1 MGITQEEARIDVPIE
16 RDKYRRGQ
24 SLRARA
30 HAAIPGGCHT
40 YAKGDDQ
47 YPALAPPF
55 ITRGL
60 GCTVWDLDGNPFIEY
75 GMGLRAVTLG
85 HAYPS
90 VVAAV
95 TDALGRGTNFTR
107 PAPIEVECAE
117 ALLAQIGWADQV
129 KFAKDGSTVT
139 TAAVKLARAHTGR
152 DLVAVCADHPFL
164 SYNDWFFSITPM
176 TSGIP
181 EAVRKLTVT
190 FRYNDL
196 ASVERLFAE
205 HPRQIAGLIL
215 EAARV
220 DEPAPGFL
228 SGLKRLCE
236 KNGAV
241 LIFDEIIT
249 GFRWSRGG
257 ASAVYGVTP
266 HLATFGKALANGF
279 SLSALV
285 GMREIMELGGGSH
298 ARERV
303 FLLSTTHGAETHS
316 LAAALATMKE
326 YAERPVIETLYERGA
341 QLRDGVLQAARRHG
355 LQDHFGVVGRPCN
368 LLFSTADAERK
379 PSQSFRALFLQEL
392 IRNGVI
398 APSFVVSFS
407 HSKDH
412 IERTIEAVDASLKI
426 YSAALADGVDRF
438 LVGPPVKPV
447 YRKFN

>member
-1 MGITQEEARIDVPIE
+1 
-16 RDKYRRGQ
+16 
-24 SLRARA
+24 
-30 HAAIPGGCHT
+30 
-40 YAKGDDQ
+40 
-47 YPALAPPF
+47 
-55 ITRGL
+55 
-60 GCTVWDLDGNPFIEY
+60 VWDLDGNEFIEY

-85 HAYPS
+85 HAYPR

-95 TDALGRGTNFTR
+95 TEALGHGTNFTR

-117 ALLAQIGWADQV
+117 ALLAQIGWAEQA

-152 DLVAVCADHPFL
+152 DLVAVCADNPFL

-181 EAVRKLTVT
+181 EAVRELTVT

-196 ASVERLFAE
+196 ASVERLFNQ
-205 HPRQIAGLIL
+205 HPGQIAGLIL
-215 EAARV
+215 EPARV
-220 DEPAPGFL
+220 DEPAAGFL
-228 SGLKRLCE
+228 AGLKDLCE
-236 KNGAV
+236 KNGVV
-241 LIFDEIIT
+241 LIFDELIT

-266 HLATFGKALANGF
+266 HLSTFGKALANGF

-285 GMREIMELGGGSH
+285 GMREIMELGGLSH

-316 LAAALATMKE
+316 LAAAVATMSE
-326 YAERPVIETLYERGA
+326 YAEQPVIETLYERGA
-341 QLRDGVLQAARRHG
+341 QLRDGVAQLARRHG
-355 LQDHFGVVGRPCN
+355 LQDYFAVMGRPCN
-368 LLFSTADAERK
+368 LLFSTADANHK

-392 IRNGVI
+392 IRHGVI

-407 HSKDH
+407 HSKDDV
-412 IERTIEAVDASLKI
+412 ERTLEAIDESLKT
-426 YSAALADGVDRF
+426 YAAALTDGVEKF

>member
-1 MGITQEEARIDVPIE
+1 MANKGGTDVRVE
-16 RDKYRRGQ
+16 REKYRRGRAL
-24 SLRARA
+24 SARA

-55 ITRGL
+55 IVRGR
-60 GCTVWDLDGNPFIEY
+60 GCTVWDLDGNSFIEY

-85 HAYPS
+85 HAYPR

-95 TDALGRGTNFTR
+95 TAALADGTNFTR

-117 ALLAQIGWADQV
+117 ALLAQLGWAEQV

-152 DLVAVCADHPFL
+152 DLVAVCADNPFL

-196 ASVERLFAE
+196 PSVEQLFNQ
-205 HPRQIAGLIL
+205 HPGQIAGLIL
-215 EAARV
+215 EPARAE
-220 DEPAPGFL
+220 DPAPGFL
-228 SGLKRLCE
+228 AGLKHLCE
-236 KNGAV
+236 RNGTV
-241 LIFDEIIT
+241 LIFDELIT

-257 ASAVYGVTP
+257 AAAVYGVTP
-266 HLATFGKALANGF
+266 HLATVGKALANGF

-285 GMREIMELGGGSH
+285 GARDIMELGGLSH

-316 LAAALATMKE
+316 LAAAVATMSE
-326 YAERPVIETLYERGA
+326 YAEQPVIETLYDRGA
-341 QLRDGVLQAARRHG
+341 QLRDGVSQVARRHG
-355 LQDHFGVVGRPCN
+355 LQDYFGVLGRPCN
-368 LLFSTADAERK
+368 LLFFTADESRK

-392 IRNGVI
+392 IRHGVI

-407 HSKDH
+407 HTKQH
-412 IERTIEAVDASLKI
+412 IERTLEAIDASLQT
-426 YSAALADGVDRF
+426 YAAALADGVDKF

>member
-1 MGITQEEARIDVPIE
+1 VPNE
-16 RDKYRRGQ
+16 REKYGRGRTL
-24 SLRARA
+24 SARA

-47 YPALAPPF
+47 YPALSPPF
-55 ITRGL
+55 IARGL

-85 HAYPS
+85 HAYPR

-95 TDALGRGTNFTR
+95 TAALGCGTNFTR
-107 PAPIEVECAE
+107 PAPVEVECAE
-117 ALLAQIGWADQV
+117 ALLAELGWADQV

-152 DLVAVCADHPFL
+152 DLVAVCADNPFL

-176 TSGIP
+176 TAGIP
-181 EAVRKLTVT
+181 EAVRALTVT

-196 ASVERLFAE
+196 PSVERLFDE
-205 HPRQIAGLIL
+205 HRGRIAGVIL
-215 EAARV
+215 EPARV

-228 SGLKRLCE
+228 AGLKELCE
-236 KNGAV
+236 KNGTV
-241 LIFDEIIT
+241 LIFDELIT
-249 GFRWSRGG
+249 GFRWGRGG

-285 GMREIMELGGGSH
+285 GKREIMELGGLSH
-298 ARERV
+298 GRERV

-316 LAAALATMKE
+316 LAAAVATMSE
-326 YAERPVIETLYERGA
+326 YAEQPVIETLYERGA
-341 QLRDGVLQAARRHG
+341 QLRDGVSQVARRHG
-355 LQDHFGVVGRPCN
+355 LQDYFGVLGRPCN
-368 LLFSTADAERK
+368 LLFFTADANRK

-392 IRNGVI
+392 IRHGVI

-407 HSKDH
+407 HTKQQ
-412 IERTIEAVDASLKI
+412 IEHTLEAVDASLRT
-426 YSAALADGVDRF
+426 YAAALAEGVDKF